1 MHCGKKVDV
10 TITQTHTHTHACWRI
25 AQRES
30 HRPVRLY
37 MNHVA
42 RPHRAS
48 KGLCPFLPSLAVG
61 YPPQKTKTDSETVSV
76 RGSVQGSLSAKPCFS
91 FLQEYSRVQLTCRDQ
106 KFRQQE
112 AALCSKLLLLRCL
125 QKRPNKATSFLL
137 QKFLVPTSQL
147 HATVGTAV
155 INTHFKVPE
164 MPLQVLAAGAVGAQN
179 R

>member
-48 KGLCPFLPSLAVG
+48 KGLCPFPSLACRISATENKNGGCPGNHRRTDYPQFLVHCDQSCPCGSTVARVG
-61 YPPQKTKTDSETVSV
+61 PELAGGVCA
-76 RGSVQGSLSAKPCFS
+76 RGCRASLSAGS
-91 FLQEYSRVQLTCRDQ
+91 
-106 KFRQQE
+106 
-112 AALCSKLLLLRCL
+112 AALLTLPRWLRIAL
-125 QKRPNKATSFLL
+125 RTNGGRS
-137 QKFLVPTSQL
+137 
-147 HATVGTAV
+147 
-155 INTHFKVPE
+155 THT
-164 MPLQVLAAGAVGAQN
+164 
-179 R
+179 